1 MQSTTSDEPVPGQ
14 FDDASEDDEKM
25 KTSCSDTKQQHS
37 KPTAKEKDKYFEE
50 DGSHDDDDQDDDDDD
65 DLDSFDDEIEG
76 EKSERGPNAQAA
88 SVKSG
93 GKKTAFQ
100 VN

>member
-14 FDDASEDDEKM
+14 FDDASEDEEKM
-25 KTSCSDTKQQHS
+25 QTSSIDTKQHS
-37 KPTAKEKDKYFEE
+37 KPTPSEKDKYFEE
-50 DGSHDDDDQDDDDDD
+50 DGSHDDDDDDEDD

-76 EKSERGPNAQAA
+76 EKCEKGPNAQAA